1 MNESQRIANQLHR
14 ALSGG
19 VNGVPDAWHG
29 PSWGEV
35 LEGVTREA
43 ATHRPI
49 PDAHTIAE
57 IVMHAAAWHDIV
69 RQRLEGQSPEVTD
82 STNWPP
88 AAFTDETQ
96 WSAAV
101 ERLFTTGAALEKT
114 IEDFPEKRLHEK
126 RPSVDGTWYELIIGG
141 LQHVL
146 YHAGQV
152 GVLRKAQ
159 ARVSV

>member
-1 MNESQRIANQLHR
+1 MNESQRIAIQLHR
-14 ALSGG
+14 ALNGG
-19 VNGVPDAWHG
+19 RNGVPDAWHG

-49 PDAHTIAE
+49 PDAHTIGE

-69 RQRLEGQSPEVTD
+69 RQRLEGGSPEVSD

-88 AAFTDETQ
+88 AAFTDEAS

-101 ERLFTTGAALEKT
+101 EGLFTTGAALEKT
-114 IEDFPEKRLHEK
+114 IEDFPEKKLHEK
-126 RPSVDGTWYELIIGG
+126 RPSVDGTWYELILGE